1 MRVARAIVPAMQ
13 RRSLMK
19 LGAASAA
26 LLLVGG
32 GALAVF
38 QPGLVDGRLSGGA
51 RQVFL
56 AVGRGLLDG
65 VLPPTQAGPA
75 LEALL
80 QRIDAL
86 VAGLPPHAQAELS
99 QLLALLESAP
109 GRRLLAGLEADW
121 PQASTAEVQAALQ
134 SMRFSGLSLRQ
145 QAYHA
150 LHDIVNG
157 AYFSEQATW
166 VALGYPGPAA
176 I

>member
-1 MRVARAIVPAMQ
+1 MQ
-13 RRSLMK
+13 RRSLLK

-38 QPGLVDGRLSGGA
+38 QPGLVDGRLSSGA
-51 RQVFL
+51 RKVFL
-56 AVGRGLLDG
+56 ALGGAMLDGLL
-65 VLPPTQAGPA
+65 PPADRARA
-75 LEALL
+75 LEALV
-80 QRIDAL
+80 QRVDAL

-99 QLLALLESAP
+99 QLLALLESSP
-109 GRRLLAGLEADW
+109 GRRWLAGLEADW
-121 PQASTAEVQAALQ
+121 PQASATELQAALQ

>member
-1 MRVARAIVPAMQ
+1 MQ

-38 QPGLVDGRLSGGA
+38 QPGVVAGRISSGA
-51 RQVFL
+51 RQVFM
-56 AVGRGLLDG
+56 AVGRGLLEG
-65 VLPPTQAGPA
+65 VLPAADPAPA
-75 LEALL
+75 LAALV
-80 QRIDAL
+80 QRVDAL

-99 QLLALLESAP
+99 QLLALLDSAP

-134 SMRFSGLSLRQ
+134 AMRFSSVSLRQ

-157 AYFSEQATW
+157 AYFSEPATW
-166 VALGYPGPAA
+166 AALGYPGPVAV
-176 I
+176 